1 MLADQPL
8 HDQPKPIAV
17 KKEHGPHVRVSP
29 TQPRILAGKRADTT
43 RGSNVFSLRHHEELP
58 KQIPTRHAIALGERR
73 RVLVRRRALP
83 AFFQD
88 ANYHDQIV
96 KEQNKPAAMQ
106 SSPPRMETT
115 PLRPAHDLLRRSL
128 PWTEVR
134 TGDASQKGQRNRIGP
149 QPMISNLNPFTTA
162 SASDYLGSISHHS
175 TILPHCGTNP
185 VITSHSAG
193 TDPKPRSNLV
203 KTKFRNRP
211 CQIGRTTEGKLDDL
225 VATVKRL
232 F

>member
-1 MLADQPL
+1 
-8 HDQPKPIAV
+8 
-17 KKEHGPHVRVSP
+17 
-29 TQPRILAGKRADTT
+29 
-43 RGSNVFSLRHHEELP
+43 
-58 KQIPTRHAIALGERR
+58 
-73 RVLVRRRALP
+73 
-83 AFFQD
+83 
-88 ANYHDQIV
+88 
-96 KEQNKPAAMQ
+96 
-106 SSPPRMETT
+106 
-115 PLRPAHDLLRRSL
+115 
-128 PWTEVR
+128 
-134 TGDASQKGQRNRIGP
+134 
-149 QPMISNLNPFTTA
+149 MISNLNPFTTA